1 MRYGRGILLLLVS
14 LAAFCLSFWL
24 FFPFGDLA
32 ETAWNTAVLSASQQ
46 GFRLDAAGVS
56 AEGRFPPTFVLSNA
70 RMSSP
75 LLSGE
80 AGRADITPSVI
91 ESVLKMAP
99 AAAVKLDRVSVN
111 LPVPGQAPLYLSSA
125 EARTVFRNGRLEMTG
140 VRTGGD
146 LEISGTI
153 VLSPA
158 SFKILE
164 SDLVIRGE
172 RSALLEYF
180 RSILPLR
187 KEGPETW
194 VLKRGAAGRNDTD

>member
-32 ETAWNTAVLSASQQ
+32 ETAWNAAVLSASQQ

-56 AEGRFPPTFVLSNA
+56 AEGRFPPMFVLSNA
-70 RMSSP
+70 RMASP

-80 AGRADITPSVI
+80 AGRAGIAPSVT
-91 ESVLKMAP
+91 ESVMKMAP
-99 AAAVKLDRVSVN
+99 AAAVTLERVSVN

-125 EARTVFRNGRLEMTG
+125 EARTVFRNGRLEVTG

-158 SFKILE
+158 SFTILE

-180 RSILPLR
+180 RSVLPFR
-187 KEGPETW
+187 KEGAETW
-194 VLKRGAAGRNDTD
+194 VLKRGAGSRNDKD

>member
-1 MRYGRGILLLLVS
+1 MRYGRAILLFLVS
-14 LAAFCLSFWL
+14 IAAFCLSFWL

-32 ETAWNTAVLSASQQ
+32 ETVWNAAVLSASGR

-70 RMSSP
+70 RVSSP

-80 AGRADITPSVI
+80 AGRAGIAPAAG

-99 AAAVKLDRVSVN
+99 AASVTLDRVSVN

-125 EARTVFRNGRLEMTG
+125 EARAVFRNGRLEVAG

-158 SFKILE
+158 SFQILE

-194 VLKRGAAGRNDTD
+194 VLKRGAGSRNDTD